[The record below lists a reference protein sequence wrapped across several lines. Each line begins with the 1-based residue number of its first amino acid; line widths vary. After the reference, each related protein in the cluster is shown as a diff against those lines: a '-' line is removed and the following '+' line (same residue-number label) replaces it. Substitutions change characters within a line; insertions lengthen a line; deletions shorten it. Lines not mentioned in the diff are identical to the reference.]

1 MTRKPDKPETEQR
14 EEDNFFLPDF
24 CSVRMVFAVV
34 IIAELLA
41 IVLTL
46 APLDRGPY
54 RWEDLSIISLFI
66 QWVALISAGVLCLA
80 RPWLSR
86 LSDTLA
92 STTSYFLLLGT
103 TTVVSEVTYWTAR
116 RITGTVNSLGW
127 HVDFLISNLGISA
140 IVSAILLRFFY
151 VQFQR
156 DRSLRA
162 RSDARLQA
170 LQARIRPHFLFNSL
184 NTIASLTRSQPDV
197 AEEATEDLADLF
209 RSSLA
214 DSNYEV
220 RLKDEWD
227 LARRYLHIEKLR
239 LRDRLQVN
247 WSIDTL
253 PEDALIPQLTIQPL
267 LENAIYHGLEHLPQ
281 GGTIMIEGTIEGSV
295 AGSHAGAT
303 QDGAQ
308 NAIGANNGAN
318 AEGAGNTSATQQ
330 TTRGSRGTKKDR
342 CITISITNPMPEY
355 SRANQ
360 RAGNKMAQENVRLR
374 LEALYEGQG
383 KLTVERKGNVY
394 RTIIRFPYLKQRL
407 KDRQ

>member
-1 MTRKPDKPETEQR
+1 MAQHPGNSDLEHDD
-14 EEDNFFLPDF
+14 EDNFFLPNF
-24 CSVRMVFAVV
+24 CSVRMVFAVI

-46 APLDRGPY
+46 APLDRGQH
-54 RWEDLSIISLFI
+54 RWEDLSMISLFI
-66 QWVALISAGVLCLA
+66 QWVALISSGVLCLA

-92 STTSYFLLLGT
+92 STASYFLLLGT
-103 TTVVSEVTYWTAR
+103 TTLVSEATYWIAR
-116 RITGTVNSLGW
+116 HFTGYSNSLGM
-127 HVDFLISNLGISA
+127 HIDFLISNLGISA

-156 DRSLRA
+156 DRSLQA
-162 RSDARLQA
+162 RSEARIQA

-214 DSNYEV
+214 DANYEV
-220 RLKDEWD
+220 RLKDEWE
-227 LARRYLHIEKLR
+227 LARRYLHIEELR
-239 LRDRLQVN
+239 LRERLQVQ
-247 WSIDTL
+247 WSIDSL

-281 GGTIMIEGTIEGSV
+281 GGTIVIEGSMETIKPGALAAATTDLGQESTQSFHL
-295 AGSHAGAT
+295 AGQSS
-303 QDGAQ
+303 QIQ
-308 NAIGANNGAN
+308 
-318 AEGAGNTSATQQ
+318 
-330 TTRGSRGTKKDR
+330 
-342 CITISITNPMPEY
+342 CITISITNPMPELT
-355 SRANQ
+355 RATQ
-360 RAGNKMAQENVRLR
+360 RESNKMAQENVRLR
-374 LEALYEGQG
+374 LEALYLGMG
-383 KLTVERKGNVY
+383 KLSVENRGNIY

-407 KDRQ
+407 KERT